1 MGQDGG
7 AIEGELGA
15 QSLAVLLVGKEVQ
28 EWALHVGRLFD
39 GVTFLEALDRIRR
52 AILGGS

>member
-1 MGQDGG
+1 
-7 AIEGELGA
+7 
-15 QSLAVLLVGKEVQ
+15 VQ

-52 AILGGS
+52 TIMTPFGGG